1 MFGRKNKKDEIKNT
15 SPVETPKKDIHERL
29 YPIRYITKY
38 LLEKKDTLLK
48 EESTTINEIQ
58 EINSAYKHVTDSMD
72 DIQLSVE
79 GFKDDFNDLLN
90 VSSSFNDSMG
100 EIISTVDKAKYN
112 MKVLKDDAS
121 HLTDNINEIQNVCN
135 DYQTSFEEI
144 QETLAG
150 IVSIANQTNLLAL
163 NASIEAA
170 RAGEAGKG
178 FAVVA
183 NEVKNLSVEIKSMID
198 NVNLSIEKIR
208 KNSEN
213 LTATLTNTNE
223 TLNASIE
230 NTNNTENDFIS
241 IRKSA
246 DNVNDINH
254 KIETTVKNCDSKVTE
269 VSEALNN
276 SKQYYYTVNENIND
290 TITKIS
296 NKGFVFEDINNM
308 LQQID
313 PVLDEIENGL
323 K

>member
-1 MFGRKNKKDEIKNT
+1 
-15 SPVETPKKDIHERL
+15 
-29 YPIRYITKY
+29 
-38 LLEKKDTLLK
+38 
-48 EESTTINEIQ
+48 
-58 EINSAYKHVTDSMD
+58 MD
-72 DIQLSVE
+72 DIQSSVE

-121 HLTDNINEIQNVCN
+121 HLTDNINEIQTVCN

-254 KIETTVKNCDSKVTE
+254 KIETTVKNCNSKVME
-269 VSEALNN
+269 ISEELNN
-276 SKQYYYTVNENIND
+276 SKQYYYTVNESIDD